1 MATLATLY
9 DRLLGRGGAQAEAR
23 PWSEQKRPLDYRL
36 RPFPNED
43 VHLFVKRIDNSR
55 VIRAADPQTPRVC
68 WKLIGAASTSAVL
81 LIGMLLPSGYRLMA
95 GYQIEELKKQ
105 NDELIRQKSEL
116 EVAEAKLLSPDRLAE
131 LARLQEFVDPDPSR
145 VVHLA
150 ADKPV
155 QTMAMRRPPVVIKAA
170 PAQSIAL
177 TQSVPS
183 PADVAPESPETEQ

>member
-23 PWSEQKRPLDYRL
+23 SWSEQKRPLDYRL

-55 VIRAADPQTPRVC
+55 VVRAVDPHTPRVC
-68 WKLIGAASTSAVL
+68 WNLIGGASVSAVL
-81 LIGMLLPSGYRLMA
+81 MICLLLPSGYRLMA
-95 GYQIEELKKQ
+95 GYQIEELRRQ
-105 NDELIRQKSEL
+105 NDELLRQKAEL

-131 LARLQEFVDPDPSR
+131 LARLQEFVDPDPGR

-150 ADKPV
+150 VEKPAA
-155 QTMAMRRPPVVIKAA
+155 TIAMRRVPVVKPA
-170 PAQSIAL
+170 PAVQP
-177 TQSVPS
+177 TPS
-183 PADVAPESPETEQ
+183 LATESPEASPETEQ

>member
-55 VIRAADPQTPRVC
+55 VIRAVDPQTPRVC
-68 WKLIGAASTSAVL
+68 WKLIGGASASAVL

-150 ADKPV
+150 AEKPAPAV
-155 QTMAMRRPPVVIKAA
+155 AMRREPVVRPAA
-170 PAQSIAL
+170 H
-177 TQSVPS
+177 VPS
-183 PADVAPESPETEQ
+183 SPAAVSPEPTETEQ

>member
-55 VIRAADPQTPRVC
+55 VIRAADPQTPQVC
-68 WKLIGAASTSAVL
+68 WRLIGGASASAVL

-95 GYQIEELKKQ
+95 GYQIEDLRKQ
-105 NDELIRQKSEL
+105 NDELLRQKSEL
-116 EVAEAKLLSPDRLAE
+116 EVAEAKLLSPERLAE
-131 LARLQEFVDPDPSR
+131 LARLQAFVDPDPSR

-150 ADKPV
+150 AEKPAAAI
-155 QTMAMRRPPVVIKAA
+155 AMRREPATKPAPVVP
-170 PAQSIAL
+170 PAS
-177 TQSVPS
+177 S
-183 PADVAPESPETEQ
+183 PAEASPEPAATEQ

>member
-55 VIRAADPQTPRVC
+55 VIRAVDPQTPRVC
-68 WKLIGAASTSAVL
+68 WKLIGSASASAVL

-105 NDELIRQKSEL
+105 NDELLRQKSEL

-150 ADKPV
+150 TEKPV
-155 QTMAMRRPPVVIKAA
+155 QAVAMRREPVVARPTA
-170 PAQSIAL
+170 PAQPI
-177 TQSVPS
+177 PS
-183 PADVAPESPETEQ
+183 PAEVAPEPAETEQ